1 MCQVAGALLADV
13 RVGFTELVMEV
24 VVLAAG
30 GGGGGEVEHLAVL
43 RDEHIAGL
51 CSALRDHRIKA
62 VHQVGAGVDVI
73 VAAQDQVHAGFGQLR
88 RELLAQAH
96 HVGVGVV
103 GALGERGLVDAHHHP
118 VRVGAVV
125 RDCVVDKL
133 RVGLDVCCARAVA
146 VEADEQDVVVVKE
159 VVCGCAVFVGQEVGV
174 LEVAVRRVRFVVTL
188 QHRQTVVLQ
197 RFRGGELLELLD
209 RCAPAL
215 SLVAKVHE
223 ERGIRVLAG
232 GDVDC
237 LVPGGGLLVD
247 LRVHADLRVGHGQ
260 EAPGVG
266 ILARGEGA
274 LLAPAAVVVAYA
286 VHVLRVRLQAC
297 HCRFVRVEDCRVVR
311 ATRGFDAGD
320 VARVICRPVLQVL
333 QLIGLGLPGQV
344 GLGGVGADAEHD
356 AADLG
361 VDRVVLGGGVDGDGH
376 RCEQGDNDGG
386 GNSATAQGTVGTQE
400 SHGCPLKSPAFN
412 RRLQVIGH
420 LGELKMNFW

>member
-13 RVGFTELVMEV
+13 RVGLAGLVLEV

-30 GGGGGEVEHLAVL
+30 CGGGGEVEHLAVL
-43 RDEHIAGL
+43 RDEHVARLRG
-51 CSALRDHRIKA
+51 AFRDHRIEA
-62 VHQVGAGVDVI
+62 VHQVGAGVNVI
-73 VAAQDQVHAGFGQLR
+73 VAAEHQIHAGLGQLR

-96 HVGVGVV
+96 HIAVGVV
-103 GALGERGLVDAHHHP
+103 GSLGERCLVDAHHHP
-118 VRVGAVV
+118 VRVRTVV

-146 VEADEQDVVVVKE
+146 VEADEQDVVVVEE
-159 VVCGCAVFVGQEVGV
+159 VVCGCTVFVGQEVGV

-188 QHRQTVVLQ
+188 QHSQTVVLQ

-223 ERGIRVLAG
+223 ERGVWVLAG

-247 LRVHADLRVGHGQ
+247 LRVHADLCVGHGQ

-274 LLAPAAVVVAYA
+274 LLAPAAVVVAHA
-286 VHVLRVRLQAC
+286 VDVLRVRLKAG
-297 HCRFVRVEDCRVVR
+297 HRRLVRVEDRRVVLAARRLDAGFIRRVVR
-311 ATRGFDAGD
+311 
-320 VARVICRPVLQVL
+320 RPVLQVL
-333 QLIGLGLPGQV
+333 QLVGLGLPGNV
-344 GLGGVGADAEHD
+344 GLRGVGADAEHD
-356 AADLG
+356 AAELG
-361 VDRVVLGGGVDGDGH
+361 VDSVRSHSGGH
-376 RCEQGDNDGG
+376 RREQGDNDGG
-386 GNSATAQGTVGTQE
+386 GDGATAQGTVGTQE

-412 RRLQVIGH
+412 RRLQVARH
-420 LGELKMNFW
+420 LGELEMNIR